1 MGARSCIVIL
11 QWNANGLKTKMVELE
26 DRAGRLEC
34 DVIMIQ
40 ESKLRSQD
48 TDPKIPGYSTVRKD
62 REVGRGGDLVTFI
75 KEDIPFTVVNSP
87 AINPDSKLELLT
99 VDILAAPTH
108 GMTCTNVYC
117 PPTRGANHVQE
128 FCTSELPFTQNNII
142 GGDLNVHSCTWDQ
155 WQPEN
160 VMGGKLEDWLADY
173 NFSIMNDGSATRI
186 NAGTGG
192 LSAPDVTMVHN
203 DWLDKVEWSTAE
215 CMGSDHLP
223 IVVTVDC
230 PVTTLKSPTS
240 ELRWNWS
247 KANFAGFTRDV
258 DASVL
263 AAPPSIALS
272 SLDFRNKFLTDA
284 IMEAAKANIGK
295 VKATKNGKEWMSR
308 EIREAIR
315 HRNQLRRD
323 IGSRRRD
330 WVSACREVQH
340 RIQCSKEERWREFI
354 SEPDLVSNPNKIW
367 ATIKSLSGKNVSSLR
382 NETLIHDGKL
392 YTSSKAKADAFMRRY
407 ASISRL
413 DIPKADR
420 HKKATRRLL
429 NAPSAADVSCQDFNL
444 AELVTAIRGMKM
456 KGAPGRDGIA
466 PRFIS
471 ALGPEAKYFLL
482 KIFNDS
488 WYSGVCPSPWR
499 EAIII
504 PLLKKGET
512 GEQDRLLPSS
522 LAHIMRSKNYGT
534 NGSEPTLEHCG
545 EKRLLVQRSSRFQVE
560 EVVRG
565 PTK

>member
-1 MGARSCIVIL
+1 MYLSSGTWRCAACSAKLNSIGVDRSSPITAAADRRTEMGARSCIVIL
-11 QWNANGLKTKMVELE
+11 QWNSNGLKTKMVELE

-62 REVGRGGDLVTFI
+62 REVGRGGGLVTFI

-87 AINPDSKLELLT
+87 AINPDSKLELLA

-108 GMTCTNVYC
+108 RMTCTNVYC

-128 FCTSELPFTQNNII
+128 FCTSELPVTQNNII

-263 AAPPSIALS
+263 AAPPSIALA

-295 VKATKNGKEWMSR
+295 VKATKNGKKWMRR

-330 WVSACREVQH
+330 
-340 RIQCSKEERWREFI
+340 
-354 SEPDLVSNPNKIW
+354 
-367 ATIKSLSGKNVSSLR
+367 
-382 NETLIHDGKL
+382 
-392 YTSSKAKADAFMRRY
+392 
-407 ASISRL
+407 
-413 DIPKADR
+413 
-420 HKKATRRLL
+420 
-429 NAPSAADVSCQDFNL
+429 
-444 AELVTAIRGMKM
+444 
-456 KGAPGRDGIA
+456 
-466 PRFIS
+466 
-471 ALGPEAKYFLL
+471 
-482 KIFNDS
+482 
-488 WYSGVCPSPWR
+488 
-499 EAIII
+499 
-504 PLLKKGET
+504 
-512 GEQDRLLPSS
+512 
-522 LAHIMRSKNYGT
+522 
-534 NGSEPTLEHCG
+534 
-545 EKRLLVQRSSRFQVE
+545 
-560 EVVRG
+560 
-565 PTK
+565 